1 MVGEAFIQGRK
12 KKDERGSSI
21 DAIHRKFNYIAGGK
35 NLGNSGGY
43 ERYSNDVVSDKG
55 LALPGSE
62 TPLLLASC
70 CQIFNEQPHA
80 YHLPLPQQQ
89 PSSAGGDDSGVTTLG
104 LELHERCTPWPIPLC
119 SNKSFPPDGGYLA
132 TGSVSS
138 NRSMDTDD
146 QPELQLLSPQAS
158 EDESV
163 NITAV
168 NSPSRIRHKDESS
181 IVIPRKFKD
190 QWKPVNLLS
199 DSYVPL
205 SSEKEG
211 PLSTHM
217 TKLQIPHHAGFCS
230 APDSSIPAPSR
241 SSVRASSNHD
251 IIRLGFAS
259 GRLHPDVSLVG
270 SGKCF
275 SAGSGQNS
283 GDMSLSSPQS
293 RCSPES
299 SPIYNPRM
307 TSRGS
312 RRQICV
318 VTPLHPWDGVL
329 ATDITVDSPDNR
341 KAQCHRLPRPPVAV
355 PSCHSFP
362 SSCLT
367 VISPVPSRN
376 PGQAESLA
384 SSISCWKKGRLIG
397 SGTYGRVY
405 LGFNSES
412 GEMCAMK
419 EVTLLSD
426 DAMSKESV
434 QQLEQGPISCRWM
447 TSCIYI

>member
-21 DAIHRKFNYIAGGK
+21 DAILRKFNYITGGK
-35 NLGNSGGY
+35 NLGNPGGY

-62 TPLLLASC
+62 IPLLLASC

-80 YHLPLPQQQ
+80 YRLPLPQQQ

-146 QPELQLLSPQAS
+146 QPELQLLSPLAS
-158 EDESV
+158 EDESG

-205 SSEKEG
+205 SSEKDG

-293 RCSPES
+293 SYFSRPLEKSWS
-299 SPIYNPRM
+299 S
-307 TSRGS
+307 
-312 RRQICV
+312 
-318 VTPLHPWDGVL
+318 
-329 ATDITVDSPDNR
+329 
-341 KAQCHRLPRPPVAV
+341 
-355 PSCHSFP
+355 
-362 SSCLT
+362 
-367 VISPVPSRN
+367 
-376 PGQAESLA
+376 
-384 SSISCWKKGRLIG
+384 
-397 SGTYGRVY
+397 
-405 LGFNSES
+405 
-412 GEMCAMK
+412 
-419 EVTLLSD
+419 
-426 DAMSKESV
+426 
-434 QQLEQGPISCRWM
+434 
-447 TSCIYI
+447 